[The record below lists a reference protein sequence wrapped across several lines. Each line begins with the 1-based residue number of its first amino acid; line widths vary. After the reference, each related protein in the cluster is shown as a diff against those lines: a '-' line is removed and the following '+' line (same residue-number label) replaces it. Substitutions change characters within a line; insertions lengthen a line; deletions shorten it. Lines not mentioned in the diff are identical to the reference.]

1 MYVSKKGIAIPEIW
15 MPSHNVDL
23 TKWACIACDQYT
35 SQPEYWANVE
45 KIVADAPSTLRMM
58 LPEVYLPA
66 TDEMLRDIDNHMA
79 QYMEQGILENKGEYV
94 TYIERGSSNGK
105 TRHGWLV
112 AIDLEK
118 YDFDPAKNALIRA
131 SEATVISRIPPR
143 VKIRASAR
151 LEMPH
156 VMLLVDDPSYTLDKV
171 TYSGTMDKIYDLDL
185 MANGGHITGYK
196 VSNDTAMDLI
206 NAMES
211 MESEGGMLFAVGD
224 GNHSLASAKALWQQ
238 IKADGADENH
248 PARFALVEVVN
259 IHDQALDFEPIHR
272 VVLKADMEN
281 FFDKLNAYFAEEGIQ
296 LEAEGDTPIFT
307 LYADGNELPV
317 YTKAAIP
324 MVVKPIQMFL
334 DRFVEGTD
342 VEVDYIHGEQDLKDI
357 CDRDGGI
364 GILLPAISK
373 AGVME
378 SVSRSGALPRKAFSM
393 GEAMDKRYYMEA
405 RKIIR

>member
-238 IKADGADENH
+238 IKADGVDENH

-272 VVLKADMEN
+272 VVLKADMES
-281 FFDKLNAYFAEEGIQ
+281 FFDKMNAYFAEEGIQ
-296 LEAEGDTPIFT
+296 LEAEGDTSIFT